1 MGDEVNAKHTP
12 GPWALGQ
19 PGAEQFED
27 VLVPDGKR
35 VIWAPDGME
44 VALARDRGGE
54 TRANACLVAAAPE
67 LLAALKSFMRA
78 PSLGSAG
85 QGSITIEV
93 QSYNRNAAR
102 AAIDKAE
109 GVAE

>member
-1 MGDEVNAKHTP
+1 MGDEVRAKHTP

-19 PGAEQFED
+19 PGAEQFEG

-54 TRANACLVAAAPE
+54 TRANARLVAAAPE
-67 LLAALKSFMRA
+67 LLEALRELLDRLYDPTPCAWKA
-78 PSLGSAG
+78 SAHY
-85 QGSITIEV
+85 S
-93 QSYNRNAAR
+93 AAR
-102 AAIDKAE
+102 AAIAKAE
-109 GVAE
+109 GVTE